1 MSTTFSFHSELI
13 IRSLF
18 ILIWKSTSCSVA
30 LPSLLLCRQASSCN
44 CNSCRAP
51 AFLLLLSSVSNF
63 NQQSTIHYGKKN
75 CSPFAAVIRDFHRW
89 PLFLTHSA
97 TNGTPR
103 YMAFLPSSFAACREY
118 TYPVQ
123 MLQMDIFHSELNDR
137 EHKSTNGLIGSED
150 WQVLESLFAS
160 ASARLANPSLSP
172 RTYWERNSLRN
183 LASFSSLSLC
193 TFLNRI
199 KIEWDQHY
207 YIKMWSA

>member
-13 IRSLF
+13 IRSLS
-18 ILIWKSTSCSVA
+18 ILIWKSTSYSVA

-63 NQQSTIHYGKKN
+63 NQQSTIHYGKKS
-75 CSPFAAVIRDFHRW
+75 CSPFAALICDFHRC

-118 TYPVQ
+118 TYPMVRSFLDQ
-123 MLQMDIFHSELNDR
+123 KAQIMLVHSELQSCQIFR
-137 EHKSTNGLIGSED
+137 ATS
-150 WQVLESLFAS
+150 
-160 ASARLANPSLSP
+160 
-172 RTYWERNSLRN
+172 
-183 LASFSSLSLC
+183 
-193 TFLNRI
+193 
-199 KIEWDQHY
+199 
-207 YIKMWSA
+207 YIRW